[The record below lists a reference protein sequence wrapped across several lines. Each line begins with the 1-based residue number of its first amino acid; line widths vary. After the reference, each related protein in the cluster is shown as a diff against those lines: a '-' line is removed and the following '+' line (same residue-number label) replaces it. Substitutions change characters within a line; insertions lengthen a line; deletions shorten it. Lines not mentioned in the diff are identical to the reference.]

1 MSGGVVIP
9 MEIRKSLRLRS
20 EQRFVVE
27 ARGEVIVLRPRV
39 DVDEFIA
46 QFKGCISGS
55 KVKASE
61 LKEIG
66 ELITLTVDAWLFVDF
81 VLFGKG
87 VGSQNM
93 WTCHGSDGLLQKR

>member
-1 MSGGVVIP
+1 MVLVVGEVVMDERGRVVIP
-9 MEIRKSLRLRS
+9 MEIRKALRLRS

-55 KVKASE
+55 RVKASE
-61 LKEIG
+61 LKEIWG
-66 ELITLTVDAWLFVDF
+66 TEHAH
-81 VLFGKG
+81 
-87 VGSQNM
+87 
-93 WTCHGSDGLLQKR
+93 C